1 MQRCSL
7 NPRSLVTLTLWLL
20 LQVIHPVGAA
30 SQADNAWNLPPLV
43 LPDLQGHEHKL
54 YEWHDKVILLN
65 FWASWCAPC
74 QVELPHLIEY
84 QRRYGALGL
93 QVIGVGLDAPGK
105 LENVARTL
113 QIPFPVLH
121 ASPYKGGLEILRRW
135 GNPHGVLPFNV
146 VIDRDGTILFRRIG
160 ILDEEAFESLLLP
173 ILKSK
178 GRF

>member
-74 QVELPHLIEY
+74 QIELPHLISY
-84 QRRYGALGL
+84 QQQYQGYGL
-93 QVIGVGLDAPGK
+93 QVISVGLDEPAK
-105 LENVARTL
+105 LANVHRTL
-113 QIPFPVLH
+113 DIPFPVLTTD
-121 ASPYKGGLEILRRW
+121 PQRGGLQVLKQW
-135 GNPHGVLPFNV
+135 GNPLGVLPFTV
-146 VIDRDGTILFRRIG
+146 VIDRDGSIVFRRIG
-160 ILDEEAFESLLLP
+160 IFDDEAFDRYVRPLLP
-173 ILKSK
+173 
-178 GRF
+178 GDD

>member
-1 MQRCSL
+1 MPPC
-7 NPRSLVTLTLWLL
+7 NRSIPPLL
-20 LQVIHPVGAA
+20 LGILLLLPQAGWPGGAF
-30 SQADNAWNLPPLV
+30 SPGENAWDLPPLI
-43 LPDLQGHEHKL
+43 LPDLQGKMRNL
-54 YEWHDKVILLN
+54 YTWHGHVIVLN

-121 ASPYKGGLEILRRW
+121 ASPDKGGLEILRRW

-178 GRF
+178 GRL